1 MGGAMN
7 KKNKILIGTVLV
19 LLLIAVDVIKFSSRY
34 KIDINNKSDKTITNL
49 ELRYKVNGTIQSI
62 SQLEPKK
69 FWEYKVNTSELK
81 SEDQILLTYKDSKG
95 NYYEQYLVGYLEK
108 GYRGKVNI
116 VINKVDE
123 NGKLDMK
130 VE

>member
-1 MGGAMN
+1 MN
-7 KKNKILIGTVLV
+7 KKNKILIGMVVVLV
-19 LLLIAVDVIKFSSRY
+19 LVAIDIMKFSSRY
-34 KIDINNKSDKTITNL
+34 KIDINNKSDKTVNNL

-69 FWEYKVNTSELK
+69 FWEYKVDTSELK

-95 NYYEQYLVGYLEK
+95 NYYEHYLVGYLEK
-108 GYRGKVNI
+108 GYRGKVNV
-116 VINKVDE
+116 VINKIDDD
-123 NGKLDMK
+123 GKLDVK